1 MQIKGTKL
9 IFQKKSSDSVLQWL
23 PVLFFLFNVYMRT
36 GHSSSLYLITLLVT
50 GIIGLLILMS
60 TRSVRSDVLYIT
72 IAIYFISGIF
82 NFLIIGNVSLIDL
95 ANDALLFGVM
105 SLMLLHPMD
114 LKKGT
119 VFFYI
124 SIVTFVYAYF
134 TGTQASSVLTS
145 SGNYVSVLMILSAA
159 VYYISFYNS
168 KKDLKLVHLLPALLC
183 FLFSV
188 WAKGR
193 GGILACAVL
202 FVLLLLYYLIC
213 YAQSGG
219 SKRIVFL
226 AVVVIIAVTYLYI
239 KNINLIDAFFSLG
252 KWSYRGVDNTA
263 REIIWGAYFEKMKES
278 FLYILNGA
286 PLDQI
291 PIIHSLN
298 NNTHNSFIQ
307 LHANN
312 GLIPFILFTIF
323 MIRSFFYYIKNKE
336 FLLAIV
342 LFAVFIRGMSD
353 KFIFGQYG
361 MPIMMYLVLFPY
373 IEQRRRVYN
382 LEQNIA
388 SYIQ

>member
-9 IFQKKSSDSVLQWL
+9 IFQKTSSDSVLQWL

-72 IAIYFISGIF
+72 MAIYFISGIL
-82 NFLIIGNVSLIDL
+82 NFFIIGNVSLIDL

-124 SIVTFVYAYF
+124 SIAAFVYAYF
-134 TGTQASSVLTS
+134 TGTQAYSVLTS

-159 VYYISFYNS
+159 FYYISLYNS

-183 FLFSV
+183 FLLSV

-226 AVVVIIAVTYLYI
+226 AVVVIIAVAYLYI
-239 KNINLIDAFFSLG
+239 KNINLIDTFFSLG
-252 KWSYRGVDNTA
+252 KWSYRGVDNTS

-278 FLYILNGA
+278 FIYILNGA

-312 GLIPFILFTIF
+312 GLIPFVLFAIF
-323 MIRSFFYYIKNKE
+323 MIRSFFYYIKNRE

-382 LEQNIA
+382 LEHNIA